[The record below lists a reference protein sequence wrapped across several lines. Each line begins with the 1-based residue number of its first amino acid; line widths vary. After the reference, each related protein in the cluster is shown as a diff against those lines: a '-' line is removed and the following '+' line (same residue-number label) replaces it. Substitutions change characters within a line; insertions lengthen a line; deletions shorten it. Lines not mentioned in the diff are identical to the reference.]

1 MIQCSIMIP
10 AARNCFKYPLLT
22 CKPLVVK
29 KLLFIVCL
37 FITVS
42 ICSCTK
48 DGANKTNSSSIVG
61 KWNVVMDSSYNTG
74 IGASITPTIQTYIG
88 QPGDYY
94 NFTEQ
99 GKAYFNEGSK
109 LSATGDY
116 TVTGNQLKLKYDNL
130 VIDGSAIENASTI
143 YTIAAISAHNL
154 TLTSSFITQGG
165 SSFYTLKLSK

>member
-1 MIQCSIMIP
+1 MIQCSVMIP
-10 AARNCFKYPLLT
+10 AARNCLKYPLLT
-22 CKPLVVK
+22 CKPLAMK
-29 KLLFIVCL
+29 KLLLFVCL
-37 FITVS
+37 FIMVTIYS
-42 ICSCTK
+42 CSK
-48 DGANKTNSSSIVG
+48 DGTNKTNNSIVG

-74 IGASITPTIQTYIG
+74 IGASDMPTIQTYIG

-116 TVTGNQLKLKYDNL
+116 TVTGNQLKVKYDNL
-130 VIDGSAIENASTI
+130 VIDGSTIADASTI

-165 SSFYTLKLSK
+165 SSSYTLKLSK